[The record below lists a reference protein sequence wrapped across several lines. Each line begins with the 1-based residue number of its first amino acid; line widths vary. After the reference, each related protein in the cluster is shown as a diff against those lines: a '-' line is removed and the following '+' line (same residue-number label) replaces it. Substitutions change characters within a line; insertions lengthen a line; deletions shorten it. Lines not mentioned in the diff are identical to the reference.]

1 MYGHDRKIIFLLLV
15 SFALEVMIEAIIQIY
30 TAHGSQRLSF
40 VLVHPEPLTNHEHP
54 AALVPA
60 GISTCVPP
68 FYRKSFW
75 LIWIPPILFEGL
87 ILVLALNLGF
97 KYYRENRILDV
108 GFRTD
113 SLIFV
118 LLRDSITFPFMCVLG
133 FIDPPLQLTPPR
145 NIGCYV

>member
-1 MYGHDRKIIFLLLV
+1 MYGHDRKITFLLLV
-15 SFALEVMIEAIIQIY
+15 SFALEVMIEALIQFY
-30 TAHGSQRLSF
+30 TASQGSHCSSF
-40 VLVHPEPLTNHEHP
+40 ALAYFESVTDHEHP
-54 AALVPA
+54 ATLVPA
-60 GISTCVPP
+60 GISTCVSP

-97 KYYRENRILDV
+97 KHYRENRTLDV
-108 GFRTD
+108 GIGTD

-133 FIDPPLQLTPPR
+133 LLIPPC
-145 NIGCYV
+145 N